1 MERKHFKC
9 YACQKSNNFY
19 VEEKRIGNCCKFC
32 GTYNYY
38 INKKRQN
45 NNNNDEL
52 NINQTENP
60 IERIEIMSQNSLI
73 NNNIY
78 SNDLDENSPLLLNN
92 IQNNADNI
100 NNYNDINFQIDYNF
114 ILNMEPINK
123 YEWLEKVKANKD
135 IIERNGKDFICS
147 ICYEKFKEND
157 DIHITKC
164 EHIFHY
170 LCIEKA
176 IDNNFYDCPLCRAN
190 IKNGKKK
197 NINEVNNASNNNIE
211 NNNEYIFVNNNNSDN
226 ERYARIMPRI
236 NIQNN
241 QCDKCMFLKYILYC
255 FLILIWI
262 TLGIIIVGKK

>member
-9 YACQKSNNFY
+9 YACLKNNNFY
-19 VEEKRIGNCCKFC
+19 EEEERIGNCCKFC

-45 NNNNDEL
+45 NNNDEL
-52 NINQTENP
+52 NINQTESP
-60 IERIEIMSQNSLI
+60 IERIEIMSRNSLI
-73 NNNIY
+73 NNNFY
-78 SNDLDENSPLLLNN
+78 SNDLDEDSPLLLNN

-100 NNYNDINFQIDYNF
+100 NNYNDINFRIDYNF

-164 EHIFHY
+164 QHIFHY

-197 NINEVNNASNNNIE
+197 NINVVNNASNNNI
-211 NNNEYIFVNNNNSDN
+211 NNN
-226 ERYARIMPRI
+226 ERYAGIMPEI
-236 NIQNN
+236 NIQNHLSN
-241 QCDKCMFLKYILYC
+241 KCMFLKYILFC
-255 FLILIWI
+255 FLTLIWI
-262 TLGIIIVGKK
+262 TLGVIIVGKK